1 MSQTTYLRVA
11 IPVPLPKAFD
21 YLPDQRFTAAAYPV
35 GARVLVPFGRTQKLG
50 VVLAHANSADVAID
64 KLKHVEPPIDSEALL
79 DQTHLAFLRWAASY
93 YHHPVGE
100 VVTAALPL
108 RLRKANAPLPLS

>member
-1 MSQTTYLRVA
+1 MTQTTYLRVA

-50 VVLAHANSADVAID
+50 VVLEHVQSADVASD

-93 YHHPVGE
+93 YHHPLGRGGHSRLA
-100 VVTAALPL
+100 AAL
-108 RLRKANAPLPLS
+108 A